1 MKRDRQPAAQP
12 TLIDVARE
20 AGVSPMTVS
29 RVVRGTGLVGESTRL
44 RVERA
49 IATVGYVPNSAARGL
64 RGTRTGTIGLI
75 VPDMTNPFYTTLA
88 HGVETAARKAGVTM
102 ILANSDEHDAEEQR
116 LASMLISKQVDGLLV
131 TPARTGAEVMR
142 LSRQRGVDLVFVAR
156 QPKDA
161 GRFDVV
167 RADVAGAG
175 YALGQHL
182 AGLGH
187 IRTAVLAGPA
197 TVPGP
202 ADRVD
207 GFKRAM
213 ADAGNPVPE
222 VYRRPVYTLEAG
234 AAMAREAMR
243 VSPAPTALFAASNFM
258 AMGAIQ
264 ALDALGLRV
273 PDDVS
278 VVGFDDFP
286 AAWLAFPFMTAAQQP
301 AFELGYEAFSMLL
314 ERQANPD
321 QPPRELILGTELVIR
336 RSTAPPRR
344 DGAATIAATTG
355 VAQA

>member
-1 MKRDRQPAAQP
+1 MRESKPAAPP

-29 RVVRGTGLVGESTRL
+29 RVVRGTGLVGEDTRL

-116 LASMLISKQVDGLLV
+116 LARMLIGKQVDGLLV

-161 GRFDVV
+161 GRCDVV
-167 RADVAGAG
+167 RADAEGGG

-182 AGLGH
+182 VSLGH
-187 IRTAVLAGPA
+187 VHTAVLAGPA
-197 TVPGP
+197 AAVTGP

-207 GFKRAM
+207 GFRRALVN
-213 ADAGNPVPE
+213 AGNPAPDL
-222 VYRRPVYTLEAG
+222 YRRPVYTVEAG
-234 AAMAREAMR
+234 AAMAAEAMR
-243 VSPAPTALFAASNFM
+243 ACPPPTALFAASNFM
-258 AMGAIQ
+258 AMGALQ
-264 ALDALGLRV
+264 ALEAMGLHV

-278 VVGFDDFP
+278 IVGFDDFP
-286 AAWLAFPFMTAAQQP
+286 AAWLAFPFMTAVQQP
-301 AFELGYEAFSMLL
+301 AFELGYEAFGMLL
-314 ERQANPD
+314 DRQTNPD
-321 QPPRELILGTELVIR
+321 RPPRELILGTELLIR
-336 RSTAPPRR
+336 RSTAPPRVLER
-344 DGAATIAATTG
+344 AVATSTADR
-355 VAQA
+355 